1 MRISVADFK
10 GRVLDPH
17 ICYGSAAGIAG
28 SDFTDFYNSPDYTPV
43 VPDPS
48 NLDLPGQFD
57 SMPGGLSTPGGYYSS
72 DPSGANVIYTDP
84 SANPNPT
91 GGWQQIASQVVSLA
105 AQGAKTFAAGSPTTA
120 IPPAR
125 KPLQTSS
132 LLTNATGQ
140 TNWLLIGGVV
150 VVGVG
155 VMLAIGML

>member
-1 MRISVADFK
+1 MRIRVDGFR

-43 VPDPS
+43 VPDTS

-57 SMPGGLSTPGGYYSS
+57 SMPGGYSTPGGFYSA

-91 GGWQQIASQVVSLA
+91 GGWQTVASQVLSLA
-105 AQGAKTFAAGSPTTA
+105 AQGARTYAAGSPTTA

-125 KPLQTSS
+125 KPLHTSS
-132 LLTNATGQ
+132 LLTTPTGQ
-140 TNWLLIGGVV
+140 TNWLIVGGAVV
-150 VVGVG
+150 LGVG
-155 VMLAIGML
+155 VMLAIGLL